1 MRAISIYFPSL
12 QQSYI
17 INRITKM
24 KAETREYFYSDDSV
38 KTRRSQRE
46 RELEGGIDEDYEIIW
61 KHCHN
66 EVRIARMNI

>member
-1 MRAISIYFPSL
+1 
-12 QQSYI
+12 
-17 INRITKM
+17 M